1 MGPGCWSV
9 ESYLLTPPLN
19 QVKNASSSFLFAF
32 FCILPFLKDPWI
44 LEILTW
50 TAQGR
55 ALLWNSP
62 PHSLPTDL
70 LRWRFCT
77 SAVMFK
83 DEKILKRV
91 VVVVYCFKA
100 LSSRLKLLVAALLLS
115 QLWVAEYIILT
126 IFISILSS
134 SWYRNPTCS
143 SYVNYHHQLLNLIL
157 LNNSLSITQ
166 CFSPITIVQYLVLQ
180 CKYLIISR

>member
-1 MGPGCWSV
+1 MAKRLERESCDCKTCVWSMGPGCWSV

-44 LEILTW
+44 LEILTL

-70 LRWRFCT
+70 WRWRFCT
-77 SAVMFK
+77 PAVMFK

-91 VVVVYCFKA
+91 VVVVYCLKA
-100 LSSRLKLLVAALLLS
+100 LSTRLKLLVAALLLS

-126 IFISILSS
+126 IFCGFSSNWILHYFPLFVCPSV
-134 SWYRNPTCS
+134 R
-143 SYVNYHHQLLNLIL
+143 HRRDI
-157 LNNSLSITQ
+157 
-166 CFSPITIVQYLVLQ
+166 
-180 CKYLIISR
+180 

>member
-1 MGPGCWSV
+1 MTGSFCNPRDVSIYACFMAERLERESCDCKTCVWSMGPGCWSV

-19 QVKNASSSFLFAF
+19 QVKNASSSFFSLF
-32 FCILPFLKDPWI
+32 FCMFPFLKDPWI
-44 LEILTW
+44 LEILKL

-70 LRWRFCT
+70 LRWEFCT
-77 SAVMFK
+77 
-83 DEKILKRV
+83 KILKRV
-91 VVVVYCFKA
+91 
-100 LSSRLKLLVAALLLS
+100 
-115 QLWVAEYIILT
+115 AEYVLLT

-143 SYVNYHHQLLNLIL
+143 STTIKWPIWSCWTTAFTTTSTNHLSTGCHAYV
-157 LNNSLSITQ
+157 
-166 CFSPITIVQYLVLQ
+166 
-180 CKYLIISR
+180 R